1 MEVFILKCKLKRFFR
16 FLNYFSNLESKYFPC
31 IILFNVIKSIR
42 PFINLYLSKCII
54 DSLSITMSSN
64 YVMKY
69 VWYMVFV
76 NLFMMLSE
84 GYFQS
89 RSNYY
94 DFKLTKNHSMMKSKK
109 LMDLNYDMLESE
121 YLQDTIVE
129 LNHLETNGIYNLS
142 AFGKS
147 IGDFIGCILGFL
159 ISFYF
164 SLEFF
169 KADFTFK
176 NINNTT
182 INIIFITIFLL
193 LNILSFI
200 TVSKFNKKAGS
211 FITQNTKKVF
221 RYIRSY
227 MDIIYDYKSGKD
239 IRLYD
244 MDLAE
249 NAGDVYRSNMYHV
262 FSYFWTSLGKGSTI
276 SNFLNGLLS
285 VIIFIFISMKAFYGS
300 ISIGEIMLYIGAIN
314 SIFKNALSIIK
325 SLSIIIPS
333 DSYREKLFNFMD
345 LNTNIETKKVLNKEI
360 YTNKI
365 EIEFKNVS
373 FKYPDTDKYVLKNI
387 NLKFNSGKK
396 CAIVGVNGSG
406 KTTLIKLILRLY
418 EPTEGKILL
427 NGENIKNYNYDN
439 YLDIFSVVFQD
450 FKLFSLTLGENVAVS
465 KNYDLNEVK
474 NSLIKVGLSEFL
486 KKNDLTSY
494 LYREFDENG
503 IEISGGEAQK
513 IAMARALYKKGKFII
528 LDEPT
533 AALDPISE
541 SNIYSKFNTIVQN
554 NTAIYISH
562 RLSSCR
568 FCDDIC
574 VLNDGVVVQYGSHE
588 TLIGDTLGKY
598 YELWTS
604 QAKYYT

>member
-42 PFINLYLSKCII
+42 PFINLHLSKCII

-503 IEISGGEAQK
+503 IEISGGESQK

>member
-1 MEVFILKCKLKRFFR
+1 MKYKLKRFFR

-142 AFGKS
+142 SFGKS
-147 IGDFIGCILGFL
+147 IGDFIGGILGFL

-169 KADFTFK
+169 KSDFTFK

-193 LNILSFI
+193 LNIISFI

-276 SNFLNGLLS
+276 SNFLNGVLS

>member
-31 IILFNVIKSIR
+31 IILFNVVKSIR

-54 DSLSITMSSN
+54 DSLSMNTSSN

-69 VWYMVFV
+69 VWCMVFV

-89 RSNYY
+89 RNNYY
-94 DFKLTKNHSMMKSKK
+94 DFKLTKNHSIMKSKK

-147 IGDFIGCILGFL
+147 IGDFIGGILGFL

-200 TVSKFNKKAGS
+200 TVSKFNKKAGN
-211 FITQNTKKVF
+211 FIKQNTKKVF

-244 MDLAE
+244 MDLAK
-249 NAGDVYRSNMYHV
+249 NAGDVYRTNMYHV
-262 FSYFWTSLGKGSTI
+262 FSYFWTNLGKGSTI

-300 ISIGEIMLYIGAIN
+300 ISIGEVMLYIGAIN
-314 SIFKNALSIIK
+314 SVFKNSLSIIK

-333 DSYREKLFNFMD
+333 DFYREKLFNFMD

-387 NLKFNSGKK
+387 NLKFNSDKK

>member
-1 MEVFILKCKLKRFFR
+1 
-16 FLNYFSNLESKYFPC
+16 
-31 IILFNVIKSIR
+31 
-42 PFINLYLSKCII
+42 
-54 DSLSITMSSN
+54 
-64 YVMKY
+64 MKY

-142 AFGKS
+142 SFGKS
-147 IGDFIGCILGFL
+147 IGDFIGGILGFL

-169 KADFTFK
+169 KSDFTFK

-193 LNILSFI
+193 LNIISFI

-276 SNFLNGLLS
+276 SNFLNGVLS